1 MAFRGRG
8 YELGFRDTE
17 LSVLK
22 AILRCPMVS
31 GLYGSGAEEG

>member
-1 MAFRGRG
+1 MAFGGRD
-8 YELGFRDTE
+8 YELSFRDTE

-22 AILRCPMVS
+22 ATLRRPMVS